1 LIIYTKEVAEMAR
14 ANRPKLVIRR
24 TNHITKV
31 AVVSAAILSVVA
43 LVALYG
49 SIERLENQYD
59 SLRDQAM
66 ALESGNVLL
75 QKRIDDLGSM
85 ESALRIAM
93 EELGLTFPDSMIFA
107 PGE

>member
-1 LIIYTKEVAEMAR
+1 MAK
-14 ANRPKLVIRR
+14 ANRPKLVLSR

-31 AVVSAAILSVVA
+31 AVISAAVLSVVA

-49 SIERLENQYD
+49 SIQRLEQQYD
-59 SLRDQAM
+59 DLRDQAM
-66 ALESGNVLL
+66 ALESGNTLL
-75 QKRIDDLGSM
+75 QERIDDLGSM

-93 EELGLTFPDSMIFA
+93 EELGLTFPDSVIFA

>member
-1 LIIYTKEVAEMAR
+1 MAK
-14 ANRPKLVIRR
+14 ANRPKLVLSR

-31 AVVSAAILSVVA
+31 AVISAAVLSVVA

-49 SIERLENQYD
+49 SIQRLEKQYD
-59 SLRDQAM
+59 DLRDQAM
-66 ALESGNVLL
+66 ALESGNTLL
-75 QKRIDDLGSM
+75 QERIDDLGSM

-93 EELGLTFPDSMIFA
+93 EELGLTFPDSVIFA

>member
-1 LIIYTKEVAEMAR
+1 MAK
-14 ANRPKLVIRR
+14 ANRPKLVLSR
-24 TNHITKV
+24 TSHITKV

-49 SIERLENQYD
+49 SIQRLEKQYD
-59 SLRDQAM
+59 DLRDQAM
-66 ALESGNVLL
+66 ALESGNVAL
-75 QKRIDDLGSM
+75 QERIDDLGSM

>member
-1 LIIYTKEVAEMAR
+1 MAR
-14 ANRPKLVIRR
+14 ANRPKLVLRK
-24 TNHITKV
+24 TSHITKV

-49 SIERLENQYD
+49 SIQRLEKQYD
-59 SLRDQAM
+59 NLRDQAM

-75 QKRIDDLGSM
+75 QERIDDLGSM

-93 EELGLTFPDSMIFA
+93 EELGLTFPDAVILA
-107 PGE
+107 PEE

>member
-1 LIIYTKEVAEMAR
+1 MANT
-14 ANRPKLVIRR
+14 NRSKLVLRR

-49 SIERLENQYD
+49 SIQRLERQYD
-59 SLRDQAM
+59 DLRDQAM
-66 ALESGNVLL
+66 ELESGNAVLEE
-75 QKRIDDLGSM
+75 RIDDLGSF

-93 EELGLTFPDSMIFA
+93 EELGLTFPDSVIIT